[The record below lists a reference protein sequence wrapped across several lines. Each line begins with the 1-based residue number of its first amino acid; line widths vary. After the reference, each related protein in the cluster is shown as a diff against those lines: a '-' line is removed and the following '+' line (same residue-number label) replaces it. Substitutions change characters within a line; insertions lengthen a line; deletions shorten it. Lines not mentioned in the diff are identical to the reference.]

1 MCEYC
6 KEGNGVGKAL
16 LHDENFE
23 SLYIVILNGMLW
35 DKTYDCGIEI
45 NYCPMCGR
53 KLGD

>member
-6 KEGNGVGKAL
+6 KKGKAL

-23 SLYIVILNGMLW
+23 GLYIFILNGMLW

-45 NYCPMCGR
+45 NYCPMCGI
-53 KLGD
+53 KLKEEE